1 MGEGPLEVEGSIRKI
16 LKQLILEYRNPQG
29 ALALLRSSRL
39 TPSDIRRLLQE
50 FLGEAEEKN
59 LLNRRQFDLKT
70 MRYLA
75 LEEWIEEYFEK

>member
-1 MGEGPLEVEGSIRKI
+1 MEIEESLKMI
-16 LKQLILEYRNPQG
+16 LKQLILEHRNPQG
-29 ALALLRSSRL
+29 ALALMRSSRL

-50 FLGEAEEKN
+50 LLEEAEERN
-59 LLNRRQFDLKT
+59 LLNRRQFDIQT